1 MTLTADP
8 ILVRISAIDPGGP
21 AEKAGIRVGDGL
33 VAVDGSRPR
42 DIIDYQL
49 SIDVDI
55 VCFELMRDDRVL
67 EINIDNTRREP
78 LGLYFEKSIFDRQK
92 LCENNCVFC
101 FIDQMPSGLRGSLY
115 IKDDDFR
122 LSFLYGNFI
131 TLTNLSR
138 ADIKRIVEQRLSP
151 LYVSL
156 HSTSAEIRRR
166 LFNYPQAD
174 RALDH
179 LRVLLDG
186 GIQVHLQIVVC
197 PEINDGPALDETLN
211 VLLRD
216 FKDAESVGIV
226 PVGLTGSR
234 SGLPHLE
241 PFSSDQALSLVAS
254 LDEWQKRAFE
264 KKGYRWVYIADEFY
278 LLAGVDLPPM
288 EDYDDCPQLENG
300 IGIARTFIEE
310 INDWPAGLSN
320 AGGALNHV
328 NILTA
333 PLGSCVID
341 SILDEIANKAGLSIS
356 LIGAKNDWLGG
367 HVSVTGLL
375 AGSDIIEAI
384 IKSESVGIVLIP
396 DICLNSDGRFL
407 DDLSMA
413 DVVKESGRA
422 ARAVPTGGS
431 AFMQALAELRGGKVC
446 QNL

>member
-1 MTLTADP
+1 M
-8 ILVRISAIDPGGP
+8 
-21 AEKAGIRVGDGL
+21 
-33 VAVDGSRPR
+33 
-42 DIIDYQL
+42 
-49 SIDVDI
+49 
-55 VCFELMRDDRVL
+55 
-67 EINIDNTRREP
+67 
-78 LGLYFEKSIFDRQK
+78 
-92 LCENNCVFC
+92 
-101 FIDQMPSGLRGSLY
+101 
-115 IKDDDFR
+115 
-122 LSFLYGNFI
+122 
-131 TLTNLSR
+131 
-138 ADIKRIVEQRLSP
+138 
-151 LYVSL
+151 
-156 HSTSAEIRRR
+156 
-166 LFNYPQAD
+166 
-174 RALDH
+174 
-179 LRVLLDG
+179 
-186 GIQVHLQIVVC
+186 
-197 PEINDGPALDETLN
+197 
-211 VLLRD
+211 
-216 FKDAESVGIV
+216 
-226 PVGLTGSR
+226 
-234 SGLPHLE
+234 
-241 PFSSDQALSLVAS
+241 
-254 LDEWQKRAFE
+254 
-264 KKGYRWVYIADEFY
+264 
-278 LLAGVDLPPM
+278 
-288 EDYDDCPQLENG
+288 
-300 IGIARTFIEE
+300 EE